1 MDTNELIQAAAAIA
15 GQLAAQS
22 FNTGNISAGKIQEIA
37 RTAVAIGR
45 KIETEAPGSYTGA
58 DATASS
64 TLGSRGAETPPPLAA
79 NRGHPNPVPSR

>member
-37 RTAVAIGR
+37 KTAVAIARDRDRSAGLVY
-45 KIETEAPGSYTGA
+45 GMSY
-58 DATASS
+58 ATASS

-79 NRGHPNPVPSR
+79 DRAHPNPVLSR